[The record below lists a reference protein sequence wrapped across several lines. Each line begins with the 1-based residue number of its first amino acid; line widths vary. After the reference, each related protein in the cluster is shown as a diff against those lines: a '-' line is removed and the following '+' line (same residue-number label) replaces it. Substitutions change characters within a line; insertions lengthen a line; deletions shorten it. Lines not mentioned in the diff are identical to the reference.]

1 MSRLIVKFP
10 PVFFLSLLLAVS
22 LFWQLACKSSTPQ
35 NAVAQGSRPGGGAG
49 GRGGG
54 GGESLPP
61 RNVRLVPVSERTL
74 TQFVTAT
81 GNLAADEQ
89 AALSFRVAGRLA
101 QLSIDLGSVVR
112 KGQAIA
118 KLETLDFQQRV
129 ETADAALQ
137 QARVRLGLPPTGS
150 DDRINPE
157 NTATVRQAR
166 AVLDSSRAIRDRTR
180 QLFAQGIQAKAE
192 LDRVESEYKVAESRY
207 QDALEEVRNR
217 QAVLLQRRSELE
229 LAKQQLVYTTLY
241 APFDGA
247 IQERRTSVGEYLA
260 TGAPIATLVRL
271 HPLRLRAEVPER
283 ESVGIRPGLGVK
295 VTLEGDSNTYT
306 GRVARISPAFQ
317 ELSRTLIVE
326 AEVDNQHGRLRP
338 GAFAKAELQTTSS
351 QSVVTIPAS
360 ALVTFAGIQKVF
372 LNKDGK
378 AVERTVI
385 VGRKEADWVEIT
397 EGLQSGEMV
406 IDAPSNLVGGQP
418 LIIQP

>member
-10 PVFFLSLLLAVS
+10 PLFFLSLLLVVS

-35 NAVAQGSRPGGGAG
+35 NAVAQGGRPGGGAG

-54 GGESLPP
+54 GGDSLPP
-61 RNVRLVPVSERTL
+61 RNVRLVPASDRTL
-74 TQFVTAT
+74 TQIVTAT

-89 AALSFRVAGRLA
+89 TALSFRVAGRLA
-101 QLSIDLGSVVR
+101 QLTIDLGSVVR
-112 KGQAIA
+112 KGQAVA

-137 QARVRLGLPPTGS
+137 QARVRLGLPPTGN
-150 DDRINPE
+150 DDRINAE

-229 LAKQQLVYTTLY
+229 LAKQQLLYTTLY
-241 APFDGA
+241 SPFDGA
-247 IQERRTSVGEYLA
+247 IQAKLVSVGEYLA
-260 TGAPIATLVRL
+260 TGAPIATLVRM

-295 VTLEGDSNTYT
+295 VTLEGDSNTYS

-317 ELSRTLIVE
+317 EQSRTLIVE

-378 AVERTVI
+378 AIERTVV
-385 VGRKEADWVEIT
+385 VGRKEADWIEIT